1 MEKKSG
7 FYGGKIGVWLP
18 VLFML
23 VGMLVSTIIGGGG
36 LARLTGITFFALALG
51 FLLAKDK
58 KNYGKITLKGLQN
71 PMLGTIIMAYIM
83 AGMLATPTAKRFDRC
98 PDLGYH
104 PSGLERRMDTHDRI
118 PDLRAH
124 LHLLRH
130 LHRFGGRCRA
140 GAAAAGPRF
149 GHQHGL
155 DVRRYHLRCYL
166 RR

>member
-83 AGMLATPTAKRFDRC
+83 GGALATTFLIIIPVLVIGLLLIARKAMPAFRAVFRKYDKLNESVEENVRAMRVVKGFDRE
-98 PDLGYH
+98 GYEKQKFAAD
-104 PSGLERRMDTHDRI
+104 SHDI
-118 PDLRAH
+118 ANDFTFA
-124 LHLLRH
+124 
-130 LHRFGGRCRA
+130 
-140 GAAAAGPRF
+140 
-149 GHQHGL
+149 
-155 DVRRYHLRCYL
+155 
-166 RR
+166 

>member
-83 AGMLATPTAKRFDRC
+83 AGMLA
-98 PDLGYH
+98 
-104 PSGLERRMDTHDRI
+104 
-118 PDLRAH
+118 
-124 LHLLRH
+124 
-130 LHRFGGRCRA
+130 
-140 GAAAAGPRF
+140 
-149 GHQHGL
+149 
-155 DVRRYHLRCYL
+155 
-166 RR
+166 